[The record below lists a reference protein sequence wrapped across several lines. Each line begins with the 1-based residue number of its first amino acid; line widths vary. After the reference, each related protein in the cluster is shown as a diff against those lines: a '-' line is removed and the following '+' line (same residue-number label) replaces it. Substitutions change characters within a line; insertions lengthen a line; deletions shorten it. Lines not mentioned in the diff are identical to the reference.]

1 MHHAPRFAALLLLLA
16 SSVFAASP
24 ATAPASPTSAGPA
37 TSALMRLPEMPLH
50 DPFILPH
57 KASRT
62 YYLYTSNRASVSGVG
77 GVGTM
82 AYKSKDL
89 LHWENA
95 KVVFLAPETSFARQ
109 GGWAPEVHEYQ
120 GRYYLFTTL
129 HNDEKPLAKPPE
141 VPFPTYVR
149 GTIVAVSD
157 SPDGPFVML
166 DEKAPVAP
174 AHFMTLDGTLFLDR
188 SGKPWMVYAH
198 EWLQRIDGT
207 MEAVPLKADLSG
219 ADGEPIHLFKAS
231 DAPWINASL
240 KPDTRPLNYV
250 TDGPQFHRSRDGQ
263 LLMLWSS
270 YENGSYVQTHA
281 RSRGGDLAG
290 PWEQLAPLVK
300 GDSGHGMLFRTFE
313 DQLMMVLHRPFGRNA
328 RGKLYEMADRGD
340 RLEVV
345 RQRTDLDGDAA
356 DAAPIT
362 ASASQ
367 AKTPPS
373 LASTPRPPS
382 GPRHR

>member
-1 MHHAPRFAALLLLLA
+1 MIRALPFAALLLATLPVL
-16 SSVFAASP
+16 SAAP
-24 ATAPASPTSAGPA
+24 APASPPSAEAAPA
-37 TSALMRLPEMPLH
+37 AAPMRLPGMPLH

-57 KASRT
+57 APSRT
-62 YYLYTSNRASVSGVG
+62 YYLYTSNRPISGVE
-77 GVGTM
+77 GVGTIV
-82 AYKSKDL
+82 YKSKDL
-89 LHWENA
+89 LNWEKP
-95 KVVFLAPETSFARQ
+95 KVVFLVPETSFARQ

-129 HNDEKPLAKPPE
+129 HNDDKPLAKPPE
-141 VPFPTYVR
+141 VPFATHVR

-174 AHFMTLDGTLFLDR
+174 ADFMTLDGTLFIDR
-188 SGKPWMVYAH
+188 AGKPWMAYAH
-198 EWLQRIDGT
+198 EWVQRVDGT
-207 MEAVPLKADLSG
+207 MEAVPLKPDLSG
-219 ADGEPIHLFKAS
+219 ADGAPIHLFKAS
-231 DAPWINASL
+231 DAPWINAAL
-240 KPDTRPLNYV
+240 KPDVRPLNYV
-250 TDGPQFHRSRDGQ
+250 TDGPQFYRTRDNH

-281 RSRGGDLAG
+281 RSVGGDLAG

-313 DQLMMVLHRPFGRNA
+313 GQLMMVLHRPFGRNA

-340 RLEVV
+340 RLEVL

-356 DAAPIT
+356 PAGAN
-362 ASASQ
+362 ASES
-367 AKTPPS
+367 PGP
-373 LASTPRPPS
+373 LASVLRPRS